1 MNLEHMRK
9 RSDELNIPMKNL
21 LHGYAMEELVNLVT
35 QTSAGEQLW
44 LENGSILGEQ
54 QYRQRMEN
62 HLYYCYNGKH
72 ITRLVLS
79 LLVELQR
86 LATLGVK
93 AFGQEREELFEVE
106 GMPQS
111 GASERSATLELTI
124 RTDQMYVPVLL
135 TIRPV
140 SGEELFPKERSIPS
154 LMGDDRQITFLEMP
168 TEDYLVDQIQQ
179 IFTYME
185 LQNRM
190 EVFLDFYDT
199 IRNSPVEGRTV
210 YRKLLEKKEAGTLQ
224 LDGAKWK
231 LWMEYSDYIYMKRK
245 WKVLLR
251 RQKIMS
257 PSWEETHKLLSNFIE
272 PIWKAIE
279 NEMAFF
285 GDWMPELGR
294 FLE

>member
-1 MNLEHMRK
+1 MDLERMRK
-9 RSDELNIPMKNL
+9 RCDELHIPMKNL
-21 LHGYAMEELVNLVT
+21 IHGYAMEELANLVT

-44 LENGSILGEQ
+44 LENSSILGQQ
-54 QYRQRMEN
+54 QYSQRIEN

-106 GMPQS
+106 GMPQQ

-124 RTDQMYVPVLL
+124 QTKEMYVPVLI
-135 TIRPV
+135 TIRPINQD
-140 SGEELFPKERSIPS
+140 GLFPIEQQLPSI
-154 LMGDDRQITFLEMP
+154 MGDGRQITFYKMP
-168 TEDYLVDQIQQ
+168 TEAFVVMQMQE

-190 EVFLDFYDT
+190 EVFLELYDT
-199 IRNSPVEGRTV
+199 LHHVPVEGRAV
-210 YRKLLEKKEAGTLQ
+210 YRNLQELKEQDALRI
-224 LDGAKWK
+224 DEAKWK

-251 RQKIMS
+251 RQKIVS
-257 PSWEETHKLLSNFIE
+257 PSWEEVHELLSNFLK
-272 PIWKAIE
+272 PIWNAIE
-279 NEMAFF
+279 TDTAFF